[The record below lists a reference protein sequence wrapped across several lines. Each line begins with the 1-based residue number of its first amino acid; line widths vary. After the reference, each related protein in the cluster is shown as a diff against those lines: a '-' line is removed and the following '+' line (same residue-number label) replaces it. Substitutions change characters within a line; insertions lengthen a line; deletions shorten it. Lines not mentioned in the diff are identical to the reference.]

1 MNDFFSYNREVKL
14 QKTIRILVY
23 PNITYLKDLKKDS
36 YIQAIKQQISVLN
49 EIRDDLWFYLILP
62 EDVSDLEFSNVT
74 QLKAHFPSY
83 IPAMRVHFDT
93 RDIFQYLSRW
103 SDYDLVMSHLPEHTH
118 QLKNLLYNKTHH
130 SPNIFGYCHWFDFPH
145 AISWNVGSFLQN
157 ITGLLEYDRCY
168 LNTEYQKQLVLQEM
182 KKTFNQEAIEK
193 VDNILK
199 VQYLG
204 VNDFDV
210 VEKTNEN
217 TDKIIVFNHRP
228 EKYKDFDNFMSIT
241 DDLWKTRKDFKVWIP
256 LLNKPNRDYVI
267 TDKFDKAG
275 YYDKLYKCRVGFS
288 PKQKYGGW
296 SVATTDGLMNGTPYI
311 MFDELYYKEL
321 QDNADFFKTNN
332 QAIQL
337 LNKYLDD
344 NDYRNKMGE
353 IALTW
358 TRDKLLFKNNMIE
371 MSNYIDDLVKRL
383 PNLKKSKK
391 INDIKQMIKE
401 SPEGMTKKE
410 IIEKLR
416 WGGGILWTP
425 YRRALLDDE
434 NIYDINDKQPSYFY
448 KKLDN

>member
-1 MNDFFSYNREVKL
+1 MNDFFSYNRETKL

-36 YIQAIKQQISVLN
+36 YVQVIKQQISVLN
-49 EIRDDLWFYLILP
+49 EMRDDLWFYLILP
-62 EDVSDLEFSNVT
+62 ESVEDLEFSNVT
-74 QLKAHFPSY
+74 QLKAYFPSY

-93 RDIFQYLSRW
+93 RDIFKYLNRW
-103 SDYDLVMSHLPEHTH
+103 NDYDLVMSHLPEHTH

-157 ITGLLEYDRCY
+157 ITGLLEYDKCY
-168 LNTEYQKQLVLQEM
+168 LNTEYQKQLVLKEM
-182 KKTFNQEAIEK
+182 NKTFNQQTIEK
-193 VDNILK
+193 VDKILK
-199 VQYLG
+199 VQHLG
-204 VNDFDV
+204 VNDSDV
-210 VEKTNEN
+210 VKVTNTTTN
-217 TDKIIVFNHRP
+217 KIIVFNHRP

-241 DDLWKTRKDFKVWIP
+241 DTLWETRKDFKVWIP

-267 TDKFDKAG
+267 TDKFNKAD
-275 YYDKLYKCRVGFS
+275 YYNKLYKCRVGFS

-296 SVATTDGLMNGTPYI
+296 SVATTDGLMNGTPYV

-321 QDNADFFKTNN
+321 QGDADFFKTNN
-332 QAIQL
+332 QAIEL

-344 NDYRNKMGE
+344 NDYRNDMGGR
-353 IALTW
+353 ALRW

-371 MSNYIDDLVKRL
+371 MSNYIDDLVNRL

-391 INDIKQMIKE
+391 INDIKQMIKQT
-401 SPEGMTKKE
+401 PEGMTKKE
-410 IIEKLR
+410 IIQKLK

-425 YRRALLDDE
+425 YRRALLEDS
-434 NIYDINDKQPSYFY
+434 NVYDICDSIPTYHWRE
-448 KKLDN
+448 DD

>member
-1 MNDFFSYNREVKL
+1 MNDFFSYNRETKL

-36 YIQAIKQQISVLN
+36 YVQVIKQQISVLN
-49 EIRDDLWFYLILP
+49 EMRDDLWFYLILP
-62 EDVSDLEFSNVT
+62 ESVEDLEFNNVT
-74 QLKAHFPSY
+74 QLKAYFPSY

-93 RDIFQYLSRW
+93 RDIFKYLNRW
-103 SDYDLVMSHLPEHTH
+103 NDYDLVMSHLPEHTH

-157 ITGLLEYDRCY
+157 ITGLLEYDKCY
-168 LNTEYQKQLVLQEM
+168 LNTEYQKQLVLKEM
-182 KKTFNQEAIEK
+182 NKTFNQQTIEK
-193 VDNILK
+193 VDKILK
-199 VQYLG
+199 VQHLG
-204 VNDFDV
+204 VNDSDV
-210 VEKTNEN
+210 VKITNTTTN
-217 TDKIIVFNHRP
+217 KIIVFNHRP

-241 DDLWKTRKDFKVWIP
+241 DNLWKTRKDFKVWIP

-267 TDKFDKAG
+267 TDKFDKAD
-275 YYDKLYKCRVGFS
+275 YYNKLYKCRVGFS

-296 SVATTDGLMNGTPYI
+296 SVATTDGLMNGTPYV

-321 QDNADFFKTNN
+321 QGDADFFKTNN

-344 NDYRNKMGE
+344 NGYRNKMGRR
-353 IALTW
+353 ALRW

-391 INDIKQMIKE
+391 INDIKQMIKDT
-401 SPEGMTKKE
+401 PEGMTKKE

-425 YRRALLDDE
+425 YRRALLDDK